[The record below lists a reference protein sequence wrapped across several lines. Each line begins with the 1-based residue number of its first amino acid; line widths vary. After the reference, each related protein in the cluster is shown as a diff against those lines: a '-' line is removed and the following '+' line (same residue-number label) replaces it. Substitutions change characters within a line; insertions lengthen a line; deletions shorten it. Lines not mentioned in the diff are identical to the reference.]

1 MKTRLII
8 AIANLSGLIAL
19 AQVNSNNGIALEYED
34 IKNPTVASGKLA
46 YPTDALLNQD
56 AFVIRALEEKP
67 IDFLGVPF
75 GSTVDSNATAT
86 AYCWDKCWYRISS
99 EAEAFGEP
107 KRLSIY
113 MSMKSRTIFA
123 VDVGYHFEGEDAY
136 EKREVE
142 LKRILDFLN
151 RNYGITGK
159 FLIRSKQK
167 WAEENAEWLVEKRR
181 GAGGVGTADYDLGN
195 GLVCR
200 VRCHDALGR
209 EPGKERV
216 SIYVSFIYPV
226 KMFLAKIESGK
237 ENFNW

>member
-1 MKTRLII
+1 MKTII
-8 AIANLSGLIAL
+8 IIVVATLSGLITL
-19 AQVNSNNGIALEYED
+19 AHVNPNAGIVLEHVD
-34 IKNPTVASGKLA
+34 TRNPSVASGRLA
-46 YPTDALLNQD
+46 YPSEALLNQD
-56 AFVIRALEEKP
+56 AFVIRTLEEKP
-67 IDFLGVPF
+67 IDFIGVPF

-86 AYCWDKCWYRISS
+86 AYCWDNCWHRIGS
-99 EAEAFGEP
+99 EAKVFGET

-123 VDVGYHFEGEDAY
+123 ADVGYHFEGKDAY

-159 FLIRSKQK
+159 FLICSKQK
-167 WAEENAEWLVEKRR
+167 WAEENAEWLARKHR

-200 VRCHDALGR
+200 IRCHDALGR
-209 EPGKERV
+209 EPGKEDV

-237 ENFNW
+237 EYFHW